1 MHERKI
7 NVVHLL
13 SALIIPPFHHLWNPH
28 QGIHTGHP
36 HQFLPPH
43 LEEACSCLQPSHAQG
58 RYRQPQSESQKH
70 STTIHLLLLSAAAG
84 GAAKTRLSLHLLV
97 GSISRA
103 WWALFRTHS
112 SCDMEEPSPSGS
124 GHPYLPGTAS
134 LVQEIDSKFC

>member
-43 LEEACSCLQPSHAQG
+43 LEEACSCLQPSQG
-58 RYRQPQSESQKH
+58 NPKVSHRNTAPQYISVLQLVVQPRQD
-70 STTIHLLLLSAAAG
+70 
-84 GAAKTRLSLHLLV
+84 LLV